1 MAAGVKVEGFDK
13 IDANLEKVLTGAKA
27 KREQLHEKVATELK
41 TMVDQSIGK
50 NLNDANGKVRSW
62 QVRHVGSL
70 GGYAAVHPGDMQYRG
85 TAVGAVTNYLEVGHK
100 VRVART
106 LKGAKRSKSKKIRVV
121 GRFFYYAVKADAKRI
136 GIEASEELAE
146 WVKNQIESGG

>member
-1 MAAGVKVEGFDK
+1 MAAGIKVEGFDK
-13 IDANLEKVLTGAKA
+13 IDANLEKVLTGAKE
-27 KREQLHEKVATELK
+27 KRAQLHEKVATELK
-41 TMVDQSIGK
+41 AAVDQSIGK
-50 NLNDANGKVRSW
+50 NLNDANGKVRNW

-85 TAVGAVTNYLEVGHK
+85 LAVGAVTNYLEVGHK

-121 GRFFYYAVKADAKRI
+121 GRFFYNAVKTDAKRI
-136 GIEASEELAE
+136 GIEASEEFAE
-146 WVKNQIESGG
+146 WVKSQIESG